1 MDSAVSTIMTGVE
14 NLRIALQDVPGFRT
28 VASAPYMFRP
38 FIMLVFLGIAAG
50 LVGVIVNLRCM
61 EFNAEA
67 MVHSVFPGIV
77 AGALYWGIDNIVPG
91 AAIVAVIVAIAL
103 TWLGRSRRINEA
115 GTAIV
120 LISFFGFGIVL
131 SLYKGDMS
139 GQLEALMFGRLLEVS
154 DTRLVQSILVCLIA
168 LIAIGVSWRAQIFRA
183 FDRDGAMAA
192 GMNATAVDFLANAAI
207 AAVVVASSS
216 AVGILLVV
224 GYLVV
229 PGAAARLVT
238 RRISTMVPVAI
249 LVGVAGGW
257 FGMWLMTVD
266 SPHPISPAGRRRP
279 LRASHLRATP
289 TRGVCDAEV
298 WLLRAETRCESM
310 NALTTLAAA
319 DLTSVS
325 GWDILRL
332 PLLEAILVGAL
343 GGLVGC
349 LAVLHQRIFFTESVT
364 HATFPGAVLGVVCAV
379 PLVTGLGTVERH
391 TVLSLCLFAGAAI
404 MCIPMAWLMHQLA
417 RIPGQSSQAA
427 AGIVLTLGFALG
439 YFLVKWFQPL
449 PLRIES
455 FLTGSVLNVQA
466 ADVIAAAV
474 ILLIAIAITAAEG

>member
-168 LIAIGVSWRAQIFRA
+168 LIAIGVSWRAQIFSA

-266 SPHPISPAGRRRP
+266 SPHPISP
-279 LRASHLRATP
+279 
-289 TRGVCDAEV
+289 
-298 WLLRAETRCESM
+298 
-310 NALTTLAAA
+310 
-319 DLTSVS
+319 
-325 GWDILRL
+325 
-332 PLLEAILVGAL
+332 
-343 GGLVGC
+343 
-349 LAVLHQRIFFTESVT
+349 
-364 HATFPGAVLGVVCAV
+364 
-379 PLVTGLGTVERH
+379 
-391 TVLSLCLFAGAAI
+391 
-404 MCIPMAWLMHQLA
+404 
-417 RIPGQSSQAA
+417 QAA
-427 AGIVLTLGFALG
+427 VAL
-439 YFLVKWFQPL
+439 
-449 PLRIES
+449 
-455 FLTGSVLNVQA
+455 SVLAIYV
-466 ADVIAAAV
+466 
-474 ILLIAIAITAAEG
+474 LLLPVGYVMRKCGYSVRKRGAKA

>member
-38 FIMLVFLGIAAG
+38 FIML
-50 LVGVIVNLRCM
+50 
-61 EFNAEA
+61 
-67 MVHSVFPGIV
+67 VFPGIV

-266 SPHPISPAGRRRP
+266 SPHPISP
-279 LRASHLRATP
+279 
-289 TRGVCDAEV
+289 
-298 WLLRAETRCESM
+298 
-310 NALTTLAAA
+310 
-319 DLTSVS
+319 
-325 GWDILRL
+325 
-332 PLLEAILVGAL
+332 
-343 GGLVGC
+343 
-349 LAVLHQRIFFTESVT
+349 
-364 HATFPGAVLGVVCAV
+364 
-379 PLVTGLGTVERH
+379 
-391 TVLSLCLFAGAAI
+391 
-404 MCIPMAWLMHQLA
+404 
-417 RIPGQSSQAA
+417 QAA
-427 AGIVLTLGFALG
+427 VAL
-439 YFLVKWFQPL
+439 
-449 PLRIES
+449 
-455 FLTGSVLNVQA
+455 SVLAIYV
-466 ADVIAAAV
+466 
-474 ILLIAIAITAAEG
+474 LLLPVGYVMRKCGYSVRKRGAKA

>member
-1 MDSAVSTIMTGVE
+1 
-14 NLRIALQDVPGFRT
+14 
-28 VASAPYMFRP
+28 MFRP

-266 SPHPISPAGRRRP
+266 SPHPISP
-279 LRASHLRATP
+279 
-289 TRGVCDAEV
+289 
-298 WLLRAETRCESM
+298 
-310 NALTTLAAA
+310 
-319 DLTSVS
+319 
-325 GWDILRL
+325 
-332 PLLEAILVGAL
+332 
-343 GGLVGC
+343 
-349 LAVLHQRIFFTESVT
+349 
-364 HATFPGAVLGVVCAV
+364 
-379 PLVTGLGTVERH
+379 
-391 TVLSLCLFAGAAI
+391 
-404 MCIPMAWLMHQLA
+404 
-417 RIPGQSSQAA
+417 QAA
-427 AGIVLTLGFALG
+427 VAL
-439 YFLVKWFQPL
+439 
-449 PLRIES
+449 
-455 FLTGSVLNVQA
+455 SVLAIYV
-466 ADVIAAAV
+466 
-474 ILLIAIAITAAEG
+474 LLLPVGYVMRKCGYSVRKRGAKA

>member
-1 MDSAVSTIMTGVE
+1 MDSVVAAVMSALE
-14 NLRIALQDVPGFRT
+14 HLRLALQGVPGLAAVT
-28 VASAPYMFRP
+28 SAPYMFRP
-38 FIMLVFLGIAAG
+38 FIMLMFLGIAAG
-50 LVGVIVNLRCM
+50 LVGVIVNLRCL

-266 SPHPISPAGRRRP
+266 SPHPISP
-279 LRASHLRATP
+279 
-289 TRGVCDAEV
+289 
-298 WLLRAETRCESM
+298 
-310 NALTTLAAA
+310 
-319 DLTSVS
+319 
-325 GWDILRL
+325 
-332 PLLEAILVGAL
+332 
-343 GGLVGC
+343 
-349 LAVLHQRIFFTESVT
+349 
-364 HATFPGAVLGVVCAV
+364 
-379 PLVTGLGTVERH
+379 
-391 TVLSLCLFAGAAI
+391 
-404 MCIPMAWLMHQLA
+404 
-417 RIPGQSSQAA
+417 QAA
-427 AGIVLTLGFALG
+427 VAL
-439 YFLVKWFQPL
+439 
-449 PLRIES
+449 
-455 FLTGSVLNVQA
+455 SVLAIYV
-466 ADVIAAAV
+466 
-474 ILLIAIAITAAEG
+474 LLLPVGYVMRKCGYSVRKRGAKA

>member
-1 MDSAVSTIMTGVE
+1 
-14 NLRIALQDVPGFRT
+14 
-28 VASAPYMFRP
+28 MFRP

-120 LISFFGFGIVL
+120 LTSFFGFGIVL

-266 SPHPISPAGRRRP
+266 SPHPISP
-279 LRASHLRATP
+279 
-289 TRGVCDAEV
+289 
-298 WLLRAETRCESM
+298 
-310 NALTTLAAA
+310 
-319 DLTSVS
+319 
-325 GWDILRL
+325 
-332 PLLEAILVGAL
+332 
-343 GGLVGC
+343 
-349 LAVLHQRIFFTESVT
+349 
-364 HATFPGAVLGVVCAV
+364 
-379 PLVTGLGTVERH
+379 
-391 TVLSLCLFAGAAI
+391 
-404 MCIPMAWLMHQLA
+404 
-417 RIPGQSSQAA
+417 QAA
-427 AGIVLTLGFALG
+427 VAL
-439 YFLVKWFQPL
+439 
-449 PLRIES
+449 
-455 FLTGSVLNVQA
+455 SVLAIYV
-466 ADVIAAAV
+466 
-474 ILLIAIAITAAEG
+474 LLLPVGYVMRKCGYSVRKRGAKA

>member
-1 MDSAVSTIMTGVE
+1 
-14 NLRIALQDVPGFRT
+14 
-28 VASAPYMFRP
+28 MFRP

-77 AGALYWGIDNIVPG
+77 AGALYWGIDNIVPS

-120 LISFFGFGIVL
+120 LTSFFGFGIVL

-266 SPHPISPAGRRRP
+266 SPHPISP
-279 LRASHLRATP
+279 
-289 TRGVCDAEV
+289 
-298 WLLRAETRCESM
+298 
-310 NALTTLAAA
+310 
-319 DLTSVS
+319 
-325 GWDILRL
+325 
-332 PLLEAILVGAL
+332 
-343 GGLVGC
+343 
-349 LAVLHQRIFFTESVT
+349 
-364 HATFPGAVLGVVCAV
+364 
-379 PLVTGLGTVERH
+379 
-391 TVLSLCLFAGAAI
+391 
-404 MCIPMAWLMHQLA
+404 
-417 RIPGQSSQAA
+417 QAA
-427 AGIVLTLGFALG
+427 VAL
-439 YFLVKWFQPL
+439 
-449 PLRIES
+449 
-455 FLTGSVLNVQA
+455 SVLAIYV
-466 ADVIAAAV
+466 
-474 ILLIAIAITAAEG
+474 LLLPVGYVMRKCGYSVRKRGAKA